1 MVPCPST
8 DIAAVKCTTSEATKV
23 MRGIGGDK
31 EITRGRDIWSVGPV
45 LGYVKDSAGL
55 ERARRSRWQ
64 PCSWHTSRC
73 SGA

>member
-1 MVPCPST
+1 
-8 DIAAVKCTTSEATKV
+8 
-23 MRGIGGDK
+23 MRGSWGRQGNHEGDV
-31 EITRGRDIWSVGPV
+31 TFWSVGPV

-64 PCSWHTSRC
+64 PGSWHTSRG